1 MNPIL
6 AIAVLICIVG
16 LGEIISV
23 KSKAT
28 ISTMLF
34 VGVFL
39 LIAFWLGL
47 PKDIYP
53 ASGIFSVAGI
63 CVGLLL
69 THMGTLLNFNE
80 LKAQWKT
87 VIIGFSAA
95 IFIIIFINLLGPIII
110 DKTMALASSPIV
122 AGGVVAQL
130 AVSGVMQQ
138 KGLLEVEIF
147 CLLVLVLQS
156 LAGIPVASIIL
167 KKEARRFVESGDIKN
182 YLVKENTMA
191 LTKERE
197 KLIPP
202 LPIAYQKPAVLLG
215 KAAIVTYL
223 GFYLSGL
230 TGGTVNNLLL
240 CMILGVIFTEI
251 GFLESN
257 ILDKAKA
264 SGIVLI
270 FITLVVFSSISKAT
284 PDMVL
289 KMIVPVVI
297 VIVLGII
304 GIIVSGYLTGKILKV
319 APMMAIAIGLTAL
332 FGFPATYYI
341 SKEVSEAMS
350 NNEEEREALELYIL
364 PKMVTAGFA
373 TVTIASVII
382 VGFVVNML

>member
-6 AIAVLICIVG
+6 AITVLICIVG

-34 VGVFL
+34 VGIFL
-39 LIAFWLGL
+39 LIAFWIGL

-53 ASGIFSVAGI
+53 ASGLFSIAGI

-95 IFIIIFINLLGPIII
+95 IFIIISINLLGPIIM

-122 AGGVVAQL
+122 AGGLVAQL

-156 LAGIPVASIIL
+156 LAGIPAASIIL
-167 KKEARRFVESGDIKN
+167 KKEARRFVESGEIKN
-182 YLVKENTMA
+182 YLDKENSKA
-191 LTKERE
+191 ITKKRN

-202 LPIAYQKPAVLLG
+202 LPPAYQKPAVLLG
-215 KAAIVTYL
+215 KAAIITYL
-223 GFYLSGL
+223 GFYISGL
-230 TGGTVNNLLL
+230 TGGTINNLLL
-240 CMILGVIFTEI
+240 CMILGVIFTEL
-251 GFLESN
+251 GFLEN
-257 ILDKAKA
+257 CILDKAKA

-270 FITLVVFSSISKAT
+270 FITLVVFSSINKAT

-289 KMIVPVVI
+289 NMIGPVVM
-297 VIVLGII
+297 VIALGII
-304 GIIVSGYLTGKILKV
+304 GILVSGYLTGKILKV

-382 VGFVVNML
+382 VGFIVNML

>member
-1 MNPIL
+1 MDPIL

-34 VGVFL
+34 VGLFL
-39 LIAFWLGL
+39 LVAFWIGL

-53 ASGIFSVAGI
+53 SSGIFSVAGI
-63 CVGLLL
+63 CIGLLL
-69 THMGTLLNFNE
+69 THMGTILNFNE

-95 IFIIIFINLLGPIII
+95 IFIIIFINLFGPIII

-147 CLLVLVLQS
+147 CILVLVLQS

-167 KKEARRFVESGDIKN
+167 KKEARRFIESGDINN
-182 YLVKENTMA
+182 YLDKENTKT
-191 LTKERE
+191 LRKERK
-197 KLIPP
+197 KLIPS
-202 LPIAYQKPAVLLG
+202 LPPAYQKPAVLLS

-223 GFYLSGL
+223 GFYLSRL
-230 TGGTVNNLLL
+230 TGGTINNLLL

-251 GFLESN
+251 GFLENN

-289 KMIVPVVI
+289 KMIVPVII
-297 VIVLGII
+297 VIALGVI

-350 NNEEEREALELYIL
+350 TNNEEREALELYIL